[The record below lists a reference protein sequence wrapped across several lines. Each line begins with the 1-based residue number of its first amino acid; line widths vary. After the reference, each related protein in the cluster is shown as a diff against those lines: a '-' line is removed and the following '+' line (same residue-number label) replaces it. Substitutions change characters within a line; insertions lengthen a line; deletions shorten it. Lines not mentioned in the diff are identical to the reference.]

1 MLTTHDDALCPDV
14 RTEDLLRHYV
24 ESAPQTVLSVDQL
37 GNFLMGFGV
46 LSMGY
51 MLQADLSPAVL
62 ALKGP
67 VGAHAMGGLVALLAW
82 GLTVAL
88 LLAFVRTYI
97 FRVLAGRAVHAD
109 GGNEDKIG
117 QVVEVPEE
125 LSWRRFNAA
134 QPTFEA
140 FLKDS
145 YRRQDR
151 QSPEALLYARFSYLR
166 FMTLKKLAEMDR
178 MRRLLGQALISGVA
192 FKVTLVLMGLMHD
205 VPPG

>member
-1 MLTTHDDALCPDV
+1 MFTTQDPVLRDVHD
-14 RTEDLLRHYV
+14 RTGQVDGVQIKSIQVQNEDLLRHYV
-24 ESAPQTVLSVDQL
+24 EAAPQTVLSVDQL

-46 LSMGY
+46 LAMGY
-51 MLQADLSPAVL
+51 MLQADLSPAL
-62 ALKGP
+62 QAMKGAL
-67 VGAHAMGGLVALLAW
+67 GARAFAGLLALLAW

-97 FRVLAGRAVHAD
+97 FRVLAGRAVHAE
-109 GGNEDKIG
+109 GGNEDRIG
-117 QVVEVPEE
+117 EVVEVPEE

-151 QSPEALLYARFSYLR
+151 QSPEQLLYARFSYLR
-166 FMTLKKLAEMDR
+166 FMTLRKLAEMDR
-178 MRRLLGQALISGVA
+178 MRRLLGQALVSGVA
-192 FKVTLVLMGLMHD
+192 F
-205 VPPG
+205 